1 MGTTARAFVNRL
13 FSDQDQTLL
22 VNLFRAIRHSSDEDA
37 GAKYVKAQGYDLDA
51 GALTKLTSGPDFNLS
66 LAGGT
71 YRFENNPFHFY
82 ELFVNSL
89 CMDAHL
95 TTGVRCA
102 VDGRLLPSSTPYHAD
117 GQGFFTLVVDD
128 ATLKVRFTFEALQG
142 KDVVPSFKGVISH
155 SGKNFD
161 TSGVK
166 YYPWG
171 DVGGPAVPIFA
182 ARVPPIHNADP
193 DRVKAAEK
201 AVAKAASTW
210 VAVGFDLMCLQEKE
224 SNELFDP
231 AIEFASPAGGGDGK
245 NTDGKPHR
253 RGKGCWST
261 SLYVIWIGCSSAF
274 SKLFGVKIMGA
285 TADAIEK
292 RYVGNESSKIT
303 NLVRRAEIDP
313 DVLKKQLQKKVNGLA
328 EDELASDSRERTM
341 ESISA
346 YLKTEYEIEVKT
358 KTLSQVKSD
367 FHAANFVFPVE
378 LRETFNSACSAKF
391 DLDFGS
397 VNNDPA
403 KSNLRHVINLAL
415 DNKVKRMEVPTLE
428 EEVYNLKN
436 KWNARQRDIAVQIG
450 KLPRDLPTEER
461 AKRVQKIKDTYKD
474 ELDKLKEEQNR
485 KQREVDAVKEGGE
498 NDRKFEERYEKLKR
512 DVKELRNQE
521 IIRQGG

>member
-1 MGTTARAFVNRL
+1 MAASTAPDSKTARAFVNRL

-37 GAKYVKAQGYDLDA
+37 GVKYVKAQGYDLDA

-71 YRFENNPFHFY
+71 YRFEKNPFHFY
-82 ELFVNSL
+82 ELFVNS
-89 CMDAHL
+89 A
-95 TTGVRCA
+95 TKTIY

-128 ATLKVRFTFEALQG
+128 ATLIKVRFTFETLQG

-155 SGKNFD
+155 SGKNVD

-182 ARVPPIHNADP
+182 ASVPPIHNADP

-231 AIEFASPAGGGDGK
+231 AIEFAGPAGGGDGK

-261 SLYVIWIGCSSAF
+261 SLYVMGMGCSSVLN
-274 SKLFGVKIMGA
+274 KYFGVKIMGA
-285 TADAIEK
+285 TAEAIEK
-292 RYVGNESSKIT
+292 RYVGNESSQIT

-313 DVLKKQLQKKVNGLA
+313 DVLKKA
-328 EDELASDSRERTM
+328 TS
-341 ESISA
+341 
-346 YLKTEYEIEVKT
+346 
-358 KTLSQVKSD
+358 
-367 FHAANFVFPVE
+367 
-378 LRETFNSACSAKF
+378 
-391 DLDFGS
+391 
-397 VNNDPA
+397 
-403 KSNLRHVINLAL
+403 
-415 DNKVKRMEVPTLE
+415 
-428 EEVYNLKN
+428 
-436 KWNARQRDIAVQIG
+436 
-450 KLPRDLPTEER
+450 
-461 AKRVQKIKDTYKD
+461 
-474 ELDKLKEEQNR
+474 
-485 KQREVDAVKEGGE
+485 KEGQRSRRG
-498 NDRKFEERYEKLKR
+498 
-512 DVKELRNQE
+512 
-521 IIRQGG
+521 